1 MTENDVLPRPCKDCG
16 KPADQHS
23 PDGPIEDHE
32 WVCDTCGR
40 GRYVIPSKVIDQL
53 EELAMTDRRVVNT
66 ADFELRAK
74 E

>member
-1 MTENDVLPRPCKDCG
+1 MKRFLTTGETATLLGLSEATLYRAIRDG
-16 KPADQHS
+16 EFPA
-23 PDGPIEDHE
+23 IK
-32 WVCDTCGR
+32 VR